1 MAKKEEKKSFAEDP
15 EVLQEKFVSFELWAE
30 KNARLLI
37 SVAAGVVIVAGAYFG
52 YRWWIGNQNQLAQQE
67 MFQAIRYFES
77 DSLDLAMNGTA
88 NSAGFK
94 TIIDEYGGTEAANL
108 AHFYAGAISLKKG
121 DFPLAIYYLK
131 EYQSSDLLI
140 QPRAYALLGDAYM
153 EQDNFAD
160 AADAYHK
167 ASNYKPNKYFTP
179 MYLLKEALAYEKLS
193 DSGKAMAAY
202 ERILKEFWDSEEAQN
217 AKKYKARLE
226 SAS

>member
-15 EVLQEKFVSFELWAE
+15 EVLQEKFVNFEHWAE
-30 KNARLLI
+30 QNARLLVI
-37 SVAAGVVIVAGAYFG
+37 IGVGVVVVAAAYFG
-52 YRWWIGNQNQLAQQE
+52 YRWWNGNQNQLAQQE
-67 MFQAIRYFES
+67 MFQAIRFFES

-94 TIIDEYGGTEAANL
+94 TIIDEYGGTDASNL

-121 DFPLAIYYLK
+121 DFPLAVFYLNEFK
-131 EYQSSDLLI
+131 SNDLLV
-140 QPRAYALLGDAYM
+140 QARAYSLLGDAYM
-153 EQDNFAD
+153 EQDKFSE

-179 MYLLKEALAYEKLS
+179 PYLLKEALAYEKLTQNE
-193 DSGKAMAAY
+193 KAIAAY
-202 ERILKEFWDSEEAQN
+202 DRIINEFWDSQEAQT
-217 AKKYKARLE
+217 AKKLKARLE